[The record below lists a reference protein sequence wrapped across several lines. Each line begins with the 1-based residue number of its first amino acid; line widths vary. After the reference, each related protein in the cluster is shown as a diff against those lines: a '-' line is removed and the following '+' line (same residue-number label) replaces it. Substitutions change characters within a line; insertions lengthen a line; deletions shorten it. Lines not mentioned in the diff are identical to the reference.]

1 MSMENTVRKIEI
13 RPANYNDEVAWKEMW
28 ADYNSFYGAIVPE
41 NITESTW
48 ARIINSSS
56 SIYSLIA
63 VNNGEI
69 IGFANYVLHEYTWSE
84 GLACLM
90 DDLFIMPSKR
100 GKGAAKLMIQR
111 LIDMGPEYN
120 WTRVY
125 WMTRT
130 GNITARSLYDKFCKI
145 DGFVR
150 YTVSLDGIRPTAG
163 NSE

>member
-1 MSMENTVRKIEI
+1 MEDTVRKIEI
-13 RPANYNDEVAWKEMW
+13 RLANCNDEKEWKEMW
-28 ADYNSFYGAIVPE
+28 ADYNSFYGAIVPG

-48 ARIINSSS
+48 TRIINPSS
-56 SIYSLIA
+56 SIYALIA
-63 VNNGEI
+63 VDGGEI

-90 DDLFIMPSKR
+90 DDLFVMPSKR
-100 GKGAAKLMIQR
+100 GIGAAKLMIQR

-130 GNITARSLYDKFCKI
+130 GNITARSLYDKFCKA

-150 YTVSLDGIRPTAG
+150 YTMPLDGIRPTAG

>member
-1 MSMENTVRKIEI
+1 MESIVKGIEI
-13 RPANYNDEVAWKEMW
+13 RPANYNDEIAWKAMW
-28 ADYNSFYGAIVPE
+28 ADYNSFYGVIVPE

-48 ARIINSSS
+48 ARIINTSS
-56 SIYSLIA
+56 SICALIA
-63 VNNGEI
+63 VDNSEI

-90 DDLFIMPSKR
+90 DDLFVIPKKR
-100 GKGAAKLMIQR
+100 GRGASKLMIQR
-111 LIDMGPEYN
+111 LINIGLENN

-125 WMTRT
+125 WMTRI
-130 GNITARSLYDKFCKI
+130 GNTTARSVYDKFCRA

-150 YTVSLDGIRPTAG
+150 YTMPLDGITPTAG